1 MEKELRDLYSKKDLL
16 RDHRRERGFPIVAL
30 AGYTQSGKT
39 TFFNRMSAE
48 HKDTG
53 LGPFTTLSTF
63 ARIIDHQNNG
73 GDNFSFI
80 LIDSIGFI
88 EDMHPTILKAFNTT
102 LGEITNA
109 DLILLFV
116 DVSEDLESV
125 FRKLSASKEI
135 LKKIATKVP
144 LVICAN
150 KTDLC
155 KDDQLEE
162 GKKLISRTFDGVP
175 LVELSALKGN
185 NTEEVVKQ
193 AYNHLNGSA
202 TFAPSGSLE
211 LHSSP

>member
-1 MEKELRDLYSKKDLL
+1 MEKELRDLYSKKNLL

-63 ARIIDHQNNG
+63 ARRIDQNNG

-102 LGEITNA
+102 LGEISNA

-116 DVSEDLESV
+116 DISEDLESV
-125 FRKLSASKEI
+125 FRKLTASKEI
-135 LKKIATKVP
+135 LTKIASKVP

-155 KDDQLEE
+155 NDDTLQE
-162 GKKLISRTFDGVP
+162 GKKLISRTFEGIP

-193 AYNHLNGSA
+193 AYTHLNGSA
-202 TFAPSGSLE
+202 SLVPSSSLE
-211 LHSSP
+211 LHSSS